1 MDKRL
6 LDILCCP
13 TTRLPLRLLD
23 DSELAALNRAIAD
36 ATVADAGGT
45 RVGSSLAAGLITRD
59 GRTIYRVEDDIPI
72 MLADAAI
79 ATAQLSD
86 FPRH

>member
-13 TTRLPLRLLD
+13 TTKLPVRLLD
-23 DSELAALNRAIAD
+23 DGELAALNRAIAQSE
-36 ATVADAGGT
+36 VADAGGT
-45 RVGSSLAAGLITRD
+45 RIGTGVTAGLITRD

-79 ATAQLSD
+79 ATAQLGD

>member
-13 TTRLPLRLLD
+13 TTKLPLRLLGE
-23 DSELAALNRAIAD
+23 SELAALNRAIIDTQVTD
-36 ATVADAGGT
+36 ASGAHVSGT
-45 RVGSSLAAGLITRD
+45 MTAGLITRD

-72 MLADAAI
+72 MLADAAV
-79 ATAQLSD
+79 ATAQLGE
-86 FPRH
+86 FPRP

>member
-1 MDKRL
+1 V
-6 LDILCCP
+6 
-13 TTRLPLRLLD
+13 T
-23 DSELAALNRAIAD
+23 
-36 ATVADAGGT
+36 
-45 RVGSSLAAGLITRD
+45 AGLITRD

-79 ATAQLSD
+79 ATAQLGD